1 MNTLRHV
8 FLFPQLIN
16 MMDPWVADD
25 TEFFLT
31 FVLAAFSMVFKVKL
45 WFLLLLEN
53 QRALDLGKRT
63 RTSTRFYWTFFGRVL
78 KKGTRKASFNFFS
91 PKKLVRLF
99 LLKEVKPSPDRKMI
113 NFLHLITCS
122 RHYDILAKSRCRM
135 TMVITFFRQK
145 DAGSRESI
153 NYINHLYLNKES
165 HS

>member
-1 MNTLRHV
+1 MGCRR
-8 FLFPQLIN
+8 Q
-16 MMDPWVADD
+16 
-25 TEFFLT
+25 FFLT

-113 NFLHLITCS
+113 KLLTFGKIFPPLLHS
-122 RHYDILAKSRCRM
+122 RYKSRCRM
-135 TMVITFFRQK
+135 TMAIMFSRQN
-145 DAGSRESI
+145 DAGSCEWI
-153 NYINHLYLNKES
+153 NHINHLYLHRIPFIKMLS
-165 HS
+165 QRVLQKFMQ